1 MKDETIFK
9 ILKNLKTR
17 PLEFNE
23 DNYNKET
30 LGYLT
35 GEVSMT
41 VITIVLLVAV
51 LGIGMFLFG
60 SKDSVGRKWI
70 ENTFNNITN
79 KGDNAMDNMG

>member
-1 MKDETIFK
+1 MKEA
-9 ILKNLKTR
+9 
-17 PLEFNE
+17 
-23 DNYNKET
+23 
-30 LGYLT
+30 T

-60 SKDSVGRKWI
+60 SKHSVGRNWI

>member
-1 MKDETIFK
+1 MKEA
-9 ILKNLKTR
+9 
-17 PLEFNE
+17 
-23 DNYNKET
+23 
-30 LGYLT
+30 T

-60 SKDSVGRKWI
+60 SKDSVGGTWI

>member
-1 MKDETIFK
+1 MKEA
-9 ILKNLKTR
+9 
-17 PLEFNE
+17 
-23 DNYNKET
+23 
-30 LGYLT
+30 T

-51 LGIGMFLFG
+51 LGIGMFLF
-60 SKDSVGRKWI
+60 KDSVGRKWI

>member
-1 MKDETIFK
+1 MKEA
-9 ILKNLKTR
+9 
-17 PLEFNE
+17 
-23 DNYNKET
+23 
-30 LGYLT
+30 T

-41 VITIVLLVAV
+41 VITIVLLVVV

-60 SKDSVGRKWI
+60 SEKSSGRKWI

>member
-1 MKDETIFK
+1 MKEA
-9 ILKNLKTR
+9 
-17 PLEFNE
+17 
-23 DNYNKET
+23 
-30 LGYLT
+30 T

-51 LGIGMFLFG
+51 LGIGMLLFG
-60 SKDSVGRKWI
+60 SKGSVGREWI

>member
-1 MKDETIFK
+1 MKEATA
-9 ILKNLKTR
+9 
-17 PLEFNE
+17 
-23 DNYNKET
+23 
-30 LGYLT
+30 
-35 GEVSMT
+35 EVSMT

-60 SKDSVGRKWI
+60 SKEVGRKWI

>member
-1 MKDETIFK
+1 MKYIK
-9 ILKNLKTR
+9 KNKK
-17 PLEFNE
+17 NI
-23 DNYNKET
+23 YKKEAEKMKEA
-30 LGYLT
+30 T

>member
-1 MKDETIFK
+1 MKEA
-9 ILKNLKTR
+9 
-17 PLEFNE
+17 
-23 DNYNKET
+23 
-30 LGYLT
+30 T

-60 SKDSVGRKWI
+60 SKDSDGREWI
-70 ENTFNNITN
+70 KNTFNNITN

>member
-1 MKDETIFK
+1 MKEA
-9 ILKNLKTR
+9 
-17 PLEFNE
+17 
-23 DNYNKET
+23 
-30 LGYLT
+30 T

-60 SKDSVGRKWI
+60 SKYSDGRKWI

-79 KGDNAMDNMG
+79 KGDNSMDNMG

>member
-1 MKDETIFK
+1 MKEA
-9 ILKNLKTR
+9 
-17 PLEFNE
+17 
-23 DNYNKET
+23 
-30 LGYLT
+30 T

-41 VITIVLLVAV
+41 VITIVLLVVV

-60 SKDSVGRKWI
+60 SEKSIVRKWI

>member
-1 MKDETIFK
+1 MKEA
-9 ILKNLKTR
+9 
-17 PLEFNE
+17 
-23 DNYNKET
+23 
-30 LGYLT
+30 T

-60 SKDSVGRKWI
+60 SKDSVGRIWI
-70 ENTFNNITN
+70 ENTFKNITN

>member
-1 MKDETIFK
+1 MKEA
-9 ILKNLKTR
+9 
-17 PLEFNE
+17 
-23 DNYNKET
+23 
-30 LGYLT
+30 T

-41 VITIVLLVAV
+41 LITIVLLVAV

-60 SKDSVGRKWI
+60 SKGSGRTWI